1 MCLMIHCWICV
12 RVDTGL
18 GGIENINVETKHLPL
33 CQNQIAVNVDF
44 FLFFSIWTCCVASDK
59 WTCWPSALRVIEK
72 LDGMQSYPTLRI
84 QTNYMF
90 PCLLNILH
98 RQSFHSLHTNLVFV
112 STCLRST
119 ITLLFFPSLSCQ
131 SPLFCPSITFSYNLL
146 LLSPPSI
153 IS

>member
-1 MCLMIHCWICV
+1 MWGWTQVLVGLRILMLKQNICHYV
-12 RVDTGL
+12 KIRLLSMLT
-18 GGIENINVETKHLPL
+18 
-33 CQNQIAVNVDF
+33 F
-44 FLFFSIWTCCVASDK
+44 FSFFSIWTCCVASDK

>member
-1 MCLMIHCWICV
+1 MWGWTQVLVGLRILMLKQNICHYV
-12 RVDTGL
+12 KIRLLSMLT
-18 GGIENINVETKHLPL
+18 
-33 CQNQIAVNVDF
+33 F
-44 FLFFSIWTCCVASDK
+44 FSFFSILTCCVVSDK